1 MAEVARERGT
11 HPGARARRATSTC
24 VCPVAP
30 PISSSHAPSSPRTLV
45 LPTTTTPASFLLI
58 SLLEPCRQLTSLA
71 RAPTLVRLPVFSLSI
86 VPFLWATTFARRCA
100 LGGRREGGAGSSL
113 ARAPLATCVPTP
125 YRGGFAPVRAPSARP
140 LARRP
145 RVRVCVSCVVRYRC
159 ILSDSL
165 MLSCSLVLVPHRWSS
180 VYLRTSPM
188 ARHHHSTLPPPAS
201 RSRLHPP
208 AQPLSGSTDFGIQF
222 I

>member
-11 HPGARARRATSTC
+11 HPGARTRRATSTC

-86 VPFLWATTFARRCA
+86 VPFFCGRLPLFGGV
-100 LGGRREGGAGSSL
+100 LSVGGGRV
-113 ARAPLATCVPTP
+113 AR
-125 YRGGFAPVRAPSARP
+125 G
-140 LARRP
+140 
-145 RVRVCVSCVVRYRC
+145 VVLLGC
-159 ILSDSL
+159 
-165 MLSCSLVLVPHRWSS
+165 H
-180 VYLRTSPM
+180 
-188 ARHHHSTLPPPAS
+188 
-201 RSRLHPP
+201 
-208 AQPLSGSTDFGIQF
+208 
-222 I
+222 